1 MEQEGPHGTTL
12 RLIGCGGGLAGNY
25 GEERRLFS
33 LALFFLALQV
43 SLASVLHSSESTKRH
58 HSTESWGSGS
68 GRADARKYIGW
79 DVGDKASLS
88 PEGRHVSDIGSSP
101 NALQTARREG
111 VS

>member
-1 MEQEGPHGTTL
+1 MEQEGPHGTAL
-12 RLIGCGGGLAGNY
+12 RLTGCGGGLPRNY
-25 GEERRLFS
+25 GEDRRLFS
-33 LALFFLALQV
+33 LALFFVALHV

-58 HSTESWGSGS
+58 RFTESWGSGS

-88 PEGRHVSDIGSSP
+88 PEERHVSHIGSSP
-101 NALQTARREG
+101 NALQTARGEG